1 MKVVT
6 LNVNGLRSSQKKG
19 LYQWLEEESADFV
32 CLQEVRLNNR
42 VNQKEV
48 ELAGYTC
55 HFSVAEKNGYSGVAI
70 FSKAAPLKVITSFDF
85 DFLNGEARYLEYVF
99 ESFRIAS
106 IYMPSGS
113 SSELAQEKKMCF
125 LSFFKKQAESVRREN
140 LPILYC
146 GDFNMAHKAVDIK
159 NWRAN
164 QKKPGFT
171 LEERAWLDSFFD
183 DLRFVDVFRLLN
195 SSSDQ
200 FTWWSNRANAYQN
213 NVGWRIDYQA
223 ASPDFPAKP
232 REVSIYKG
240 RRFSDHAPL
249 IVTYA
254 SS

>member
-32 CLQEVRLNNR
+32 CLQEVRLNNS
-42 VNQKEV
+42 VNQKEF

-70 FSKAAPLKVITSFDF
+70 FSKAVPLKVITSFDF

-113 SSELAQEKKMCF
+113 SSELAQEKKMSF
-125 LSFFKKQAESVRREN
+125 LYFFKKQAEGVCRES

-146 GDFNMAHKAVDIK
+146 GDFNMAHKTVDIK

-171 LEERAWLDSFFD
+171 LEERAWLDYSEFTD
-183 DLRFVDVFRLLN
+183 QGLENAIMRRVGDYNLLSKIHPKRTRN
-195 SSSDQ
+195 Q
-200 FTWWSNRANAYQN
+200 ESNEDFLN
-213 NVGWRIDYQA
+213 N
-223 ASPDFPAKP
+223 F
-232 REVSIYKG
+232 
-240 RRFSDHAPL
+240 L
-249 IVTYA
+249 T
-254 SS
+254 